1 MEEVIEMMVEDL
13 VEIEEIEEEEDEEEF
28 VPDKSYLPT
37 AAQAYMRQLADIPL
51 LTAEEEQELGKRIK
65 NGDHAAKERLVES
78 NLKLVVS
85 VAKKYLNRTKM
96 SFLDLV
102 QEGNVGLISAV
113 EKWDYTLGYKFSTY
127 AHWWIRQSISKA
139 VAEQSRTIRVPMHI
153 IDGLSKLNTATR
165 NLYQLLNREP
175 TIHEIAK
182 EMGVEIKKV
191 KELQSIVKEPTSLDA
206 TFSDDDETTVGDLV
220 ADESED
226 IMKDLYQEELVKSIN
241 KVLSTLDDKEREVV
255 RLRFGMDNGKPK
267 TLSEIG
273 AIFDLSKE
281 RIRQIEDKA
290 LKKLRNPVR
299 ANMLKDCLE
308 I

>member
-1 MEEVIEMMVEDL
+1 MEEVIEIMVEDL
-13 VEIEEIEEEEDEEEF
+13 VEIEEIEDETDEEEF
-28 VPDKSYLPT
+28 IPDKSYLPT
-37 AAQAYMRQLADIPL
+37 AAQAYMRQLADMPL

-65 NGDHAAKERLVES
+65 AGDTKAKERLIEA

-85 VAKKYLNRTKM
+85 IAKKYLTRTKI

-113 EKWDYTLGYKFSTY
+113 DKWDYTLGYKFSTY

-165 NLYQLLNREP
+165 NLYQVLNREP
-175 TIHEIAK
+175 TVHEIAK
-182 EMGVEIKKV
+182 EMGVEVKKV
-191 KELQSIVKEPTSLDA
+191 KELQSVIKEPSSLDA
-206 TFSDDDETTVGDLV
+206 TFGDDDETTVGDLV
-220 ADESED
+220 ADETED
-226 IMKDLYQEELVKSIN
+226 VMKNLYQEELTKTID
-241 KVLSTLDDKEREVV
+241 KVLSTLDDKEREVI
-255 RLRFGMDNGKPK
+255 RFRFGMVDGKAK

-273 AIFDLSKE
+273 KIFDLSKE

-299 ANMLKDCLE
+299 ANMLKGCLE
-308 I
+308 D

>member
-1 MEEVIEMMVEDL
+1 MEEVIEIMVEDL
-13 VEIEEIEEEEDEEEF
+13 VEIEEVEEEDEEEF
-28 VPDKSYLPT
+28 IPDKSYLPT
-37 AAQAYMRQLADIPL
+37 AAQAYMRQLADMPL
-51 LTAEEEQELGKRIK
+51 LTAEEEQELGKKIK
-65 NGDHAAKERLVES
+65 AGDTEAKERLIEA

-85 VAKKYLNRTKM
+85 IAKKYLTRTKI

-102 QEGNVGLISAV
+102 QEGNVGLIGAV

-165 NLYQLLNREP
+165 NLYQVLNREP
-175 TIHEIAK
+175 TVHEIAK
-182 EMGVEIKKV
+182 EMGVEVKKV
-191 KELQSIVKEPTSLDA
+191 KELQSVIKEPSSLDA

-220 ADESED
+220 ADETED
-226 IMKDLYQEELVKSIN
+226 VMKNLYQEELTKAID
-241 KVLSTLDDKEREVV
+241 KVLSTLDDKEREVI
-255 RLRFGMDNGKPK
+255 RFRFGMIDGKAK

-273 AIFDLSKE
+273 KIFDLSKE

-299 ANMLKDCLE
+299 ANMLKGCLE
-308 I
+308 D

>member
-1 MEEVIEMMVEDL
+1 MEEVIEIMVEDL
-13 VEIEEIEEEEDEEEF
+13 VEIEEIEEEDEEEF
-28 VPDKSYLPT
+28 IPDKSYLPT

-51 LTAEEEQELGKRIK
+51 LTAEEEQELGKSIK
-65 NGDHAAKERLVES
+65 AGNMKAKERLIEA

-85 VAKKYLNRTKM
+85 IAKKYLSRTKI

-102 QEGNVGLISAV
+102 QEGNVGLIGAV

-175 TIHEIAK
+175 TVHEIAK
-182 EMGVEIKKV
+182 EMGVEVKKV

-308 I
+308 V

>member
-1 MEEVIEMMVEDL
+1 MEEVIEIMVEDL
-13 VEIEEIEEEEDEEEF
+13 VEIEEVEEEDEEEF
-28 VPDKSYLPT
+28 IPDKSYLPT
-37 AAQAYMRQLADIPL
+37 AAQAYMRQLADMPL

-65 NGDHAAKERLVES
+65 AGDTEAKERLIEA

-85 VAKKYLNRTKM
+85 IAKKYLTRTKI

-102 QEGNVGLISAV
+102 QEGNVGLIGAV

-165 NLYQLLNREP
+165 NLYQVLNREP
-175 TIHEIAK
+175 TVHEIAK
-182 EMGVEIKKV
+182 EMGVEVKKV
-191 KELQSIVKEPTSLDA
+191 KELQSVIKEPSSLDA

-220 ADESED
+220 ADETED
-226 IMKDLYQEELVKSIN
+226 VMKNLYQEELTKAID
-241 KVLSTLDDKEREVV
+241 KVLSTLDDKEREVI
-255 RLRFGMDNGKPK
+255 RFRFGMIDGKAK

-273 AIFDLSKE
+273 KIFDLSKE

-299 ANMLKDCLE
+299 ANMLKGCLE
-308 I
+308 D

>member
-1 MEEVIEMMVEDL
+1 ML
-13 VEIEEIEEEEDEEEF
+13 GEEIKKGQQWAK
-28 VPDKSYLPT
+28 DK
-37 AAQAYMRQLADIPL
+37 M
-51 LTAEEEQELGKRIK
+51 
-65 NGDHAAKERLVES
+65 VES

-96 SFLDLV
+96 SFLDLI
-102 QEGNVGLISAV
+102 QEGNVGLINAV
-113 EKWDYTLGYKFSTY
+113 NKWDVDLGYKFSTY

-165 NLYQLLNREP
+165 QLYQELNREP
-175 TIHEIAK
+175 SAQEIAK
-182 EMGVEIKKV
+182 VMGVEIKKV

-220 ADESED
+220 ADETED
-226 IMKDLYQEELVKSIN
+226 VMKSLYQEELTKTID
-241 KVLSTLDDKEREVV
+241 KVLSTLDDKEREVI
-255 RLRFGMDNGKPK
+255 RFRFGMIDGKAK

-273 AIFDLSKE
+273 KIFDLSKE

-299 ANMLKDCLE
+299 ANMLKGCLE
-308 I
+308 D